1 MKLGLAISLASLIA
15 VSLMAQTAP
24 VPGLTAQGAEEHDLA
39 QAVNDA
45 GGSAIDLIRGL
56 EQFLRKYPE
65 TQRRAEIEKAIA
77 KAAADSDDTPRII
90 LYGDKVLKATPADG
104 SAADD
109 TQMLDRVIRALIES
123 EEPAQNKAA
132 IAYANRYKAD
142 ITALRGQPA
151 PAGHS
156 PAKWPDELDLAEA
169 RALALEA
176 RATGNLG
183 DSAAAAEIALKSW
196 TACPTAEGARE
207 AARWLM
213 RLDRTAEAIEYYADA
228 FTLEDPRTT
237 STDRARDRAEMA
249 RLYAKL
255 NAPPKSLGDI
265 VLEAYDRTAALMDER
280 TAKLKTRDPNVDAKT
295 FEDFV
300 LPAVG
305 EGAPAL
311 LVSSLKGKTVVM
323 DFWATWCAPCRAQK
337 PMIENV
343 AKRYAGA
350 KDIVFIA
357 VDADEDQ
364 SLVRPFVKEQGWKDA
379 GYFEGGL
386 ARNLTISEIPTVL
399 VVDPAGQISSRL
411 IGLVPDKFEEMLIA
425 RIEEA
430 RGNQLPQK

>member
-1 MKLGLAISLASLIA
+1 MKRALAISLASLFAI
-15 VSLMAQTAP
+15 SLMAQTP
-24 VPGLTAQGAEEHDLA
+24 SLTTEGAEERDLS
-39 QAVNDA
+39 QAVSEA

-56 EQFLRKYPE
+56 EQFLKNYPA

-77 KAAADSDDTPRII
+77 KAAIDSDDTPRII
-90 LYGDKVLKATPADG
+90 LYGEKVLQSTPASG

-109 TQMLDRVIRALIES
+109 TQLLDRVIRALIDS
-123 EEPAQNKAA
+123 SDPPQNKQAV
-132 IAYANRYKAD
+132 AYARRYKAD
-142 ITALRGQPA
+142 ITALREQPP

-156 PAKWPDELDLAEA
+156 PANWPDELDLAEA

-183 DSAAAAEIALKSW
+183 DSAGAAAIALKSW

-213 RLDRTAEAIEYYADA
+213 QLDRTAEAIEYYANA

-237 STDRARDRAEMA
+237 SSDRSRDRAEIG
-249 RLYAKL
+249 RLYAEL
-255 NAPPKSLGDI
+255 NAPAKSLGDI
-265 VLEAYDRTAALMDER
+265 VLEAYDRTAALMNAR
-280 TAKLKTRDPNVDAKT
+280 TAKLKMRDPNVDAKT

-300 LPAVG
+300 LPAV
-305 EGAPAL
+305 EDGAPAL
-311 LVSSLKGKTVVM
+311 AVSSLKGKTVVM

-343 AKRYAGA
+343 MKHYAGA
-350 KDIVFIA
+350 KDIIFIA

-364 SLVRPFVKEQGWKDA
+364 SLVRPFVKEQEWKDA

-386 ARNLTISEIPTVL
+386 ARNLNVSEIPTVL

-411 IGLVPDKFEEMLIA
+411 IGLVPDKFEEMLTA

-430 RGNQLPQK
+430 RRNQLPQK

>member
-1 MKLGLAISLASLIA
+1 MKRALALSLVSLFAASL
-15 VSLMAQTAP
+15 VAQTTPA
-24 VPGLTAQGAEEHDLA
+24 PGLTAEGTEEHDLA
-39 QAVNDA
+39 QAVGEA

-56 EQFLRKYPE
+56 EQFLKKYPA
-65 TQRRAEIEKAIA
+65 TNRRPEIEKALA
-77 KAAADSDDTPRII
+77 KAAIDSDDNARIV
-90 LYGDKVLKATPADG
+90 LYGEKVIQATPAG
-104 SAADD
+104 SPAED
-109 TQMLDRVIRALIES
+109 TQLLDRVIRALVES
-123 EEPAQNKAA
+123 HDPAQNKQA
-132 IAYANRYKAD
+132 IAFAQRYKTD
-142 ITALRGQPA
+142 ITALRGQPP

-156 PAKWPDELDLAEA
+156 PAQWPDELDVAEA

-183 DSAAAAEIALKSW
+183 DLAGAAEIALKSW
-196 TACPTAEGARE
+196 GACPTADGARE
-207 AARWLM
+207 VAFWM
-213 RLDRTAEAIEYYADA
+213 TRLDRTAEAIEFYANA

-237 STDRARDRAEMA
+237 SKDRASDRAFMG

-255 NAPPKSLGDI
+255 NEPRKGLGDI
-265 VLEAYDRTAALMDER
+265 ILEAYDRNAALMSAR
-280 TAKLKTRDPNVDAKT
+280 MAKLRTRDPNVDAKT

-305 EGAPAL
+305 DGAPAL
-311 LVSSLKGKTVVM
+311 PVSSLKGKTVVM

-343 AKRYAGA
+343 MKHYAGA
-350 KDIVFIA
+350 KDVVFIA

-379 GYFEGGL
+379 GYFEAGL

-411 IGLVPDKFEEMLIA
+411 IGLVPDKFEEMLTA

-430 RGNQLPQK
+430 RSEQPVK

>member
-1 MKLGLAISLASLIA
+1 MKLALAISLASLVT
-15 VSLMAQTAP
+15 VSLIAQTAP
-24 VPGLTAQGAEEHDLA
+24 APALTPEGSEEHDLS
-39 QAVNDA
+39 QAVGEA
-45 GGSAIDLIRGL
+45 GGSAIDLIREL
-56 EQFLRKYPE
+56 EQFLKKYPA

-77 KAAADSDDTPRII
+77 KAAVDSDDTPRII
-90 LYGDKVLKATPADG
+90 LYGEKVLQATPANG
-104 SAADD
+104 AADD
-109 TQMLDRVIRALIES
+109 TQLLDRVIRALIES
-123 EEPAQNKAA
+123 SDSTRNKEALT
-132 IAYANRYKAD
+132 YTRRYKAD
-142 ITALRGQPA
+142 IAAMRGQSP
-151 PAGHS
+151 PAGHF
-156 PAKWPDELDLAEA
+156 PAKWPDELDVAEA

-176 RATGNLG
+176 RATGNSG

-196 TACPTAEGARE
+196 AACPTAEGARE
-207 AARWLM
+207 AALWLG
-213 RLDRTAEAIEYYADA
+213 RLDRTAEAIEYYANA

-237 STDRARDRAEMA
+237 SSDRARDRTEMS

-265 VLEAYDRTAALMDER
+265 VLEAYDRTTALMSAR
-280 TAKLKTRDPNVDAKT
+280 MAKLKTRDPNVEAKT

-300 LPAVG
+300 LPAVA

-311 LVSSLKGKTVVM
+311 AVSSLKGKTVVM

-343 AKRYAGA
+343 MKHYAGA

-364 SLVRPFVKEQGWKDA
+364 SLVRPFIKEQGWKDG

-386 ARNLTISEIPTVL
+386 AGNLTISQIPTV
-399 VVDPAGQISSRL
+399 VVIDKAGRISSRM
-411 IGLVPDKFEEMLIA
+411 IGLVPDKFEDMLTA

-430 RGNQLPQK
+430 RGR